1 MNADTRTWIHAAIA
15 EVSPTVHP
23 PEERTEIMTN
33 RMKLLTMMLCV
44 ATTAFAAEP
53 AKDAQ
58 PAADPD
64 PVKVIASKLPG
75 IDEGSIK
82 ATPVANLYEVGYG
95 TNIAYVS
102 SDGRYLLRGDL
113 VDLDTDVNL
122 TEQRRNRARVEQ
134 LASLG
139 EDKMIIFGPEPKDAK
154 YEITVFTDVD
164 CGYCRKLH
172 SEMAQLNQMGVR
184 VRYLFYPRTGP
195 NTASWQKAED
205 VWCAPDR
212 KVALTAAKSGRNVET
227 ADCGPTPVSEEW
239 QMGQAF
245 GVRGTPAIVTSDG
258 VLIAGYLP
266 AAQLVARLDS
276 EKRLSAANAKAAT
289 SLP

>member
-1 MNADTRTWIHAAIA
+1 
-15 EVSPTVHP
+15 
-23 PEERTEIMTN
+23 MTK
-33 RMKLLTMMLCV
+33 RSKLLTMMLCV

-53 AKDAQ
+53 AKDPK

-82 ATPVANLYEVGYG
+82 ATPVPDLYEVGYG

-102 SDGRYLLRGDL
+102 ADGRYLLRGDL

-122 TEQRRNRARVEQ
+122 TEQRRNKARVEQ

-172 SEMAQLNQMGVR
+172 SEVPQLNQMGVR

-212 KVALTAAKSGRNVET
+212 NAALTAAKSGRNIET

-245 GVRGTPAIVTSDG
+245 GVRGTPAIVTSEG
-258 VLIAGYLP
+258 ALIAGYLP
-266 AAQLVARLDS
+266 PAQLVARLNS
-276 EKRLSAANAKAAT
+276 EKQLAAANAKVT
-289 SLP
+289 SSLP

>member
-1 MNADTRTWIHAAIA
+1 VRR
-15 EVSPTVHP
+15 PQ
-23 PEERTEIMTN
+23 ERYEIMTS
-33 RMKLLTMMLCV
+33 RIKLLTMSLCV
-44 ATTAFAAEP
+44 AACAAASAAEP
-53 AKDAQ
+53 AKDAKG
-58 PAADPD
+58 ADID
-64 PVKVIASKLPG
+64 PVKVIASRLPG

-82 ATPVANLYEVGYG
+82 PTPVPDLYEVGYG

-102 SDGRYLLRGDL
+102 ADGRYLLRGDL

-122 TEQRRNRARVEQ
+122 TEQRRNKARVEQ

-139 EDKMIIFGPEPKDAK
+139 EEKMIIFGPEPKDAK

-172 SEMAQLNQMGVR
+172 SEIGQLNGMGVR

-212 KVALTAAKSGRNVET
+212 NVALTAAKSGRNV
-227 ADCGPTPVSEEW
+227 ASGDCGPTPISEEW
-239 QMGQAF
+239 QLGQAF

-258 VLIAGYLP
+258 ALIAGYLP
-266 AAQLVARLDS
+266 PAQLVARLAD
-276 EKRLSAANAKAAT
+276 EKRLAAASAKAA
-289 SLP
+289 SALQ